1 MSSKKP
7 TRAVVQW
14 AVPNVVV
21 QCGVAFGVGY
31 AAWQVWEWY
40 AAVPPT
46 DDRHIPAPTPSS
58 KVTGGDESNVES
70 EKVTRSTLPAVAVP
84 TDHAGLR
91 ATATDRDTEDAPPA
105 APAVPTTDQ
114 RAPLEAT
121 DGAQNPPIPSQPE
134 SDSHGSNDD
143 HVLLDTLDKCY
154 ASRDHDRSVTLIR
167 AKLADPKNRTS
178 ASRIPLMW
186 RLARAERTLVAVAR
200 AATKSTS
207 TANRTRLVKARE
219 LVEEA
224 EGMFD
229 DGVAAAGG
237 SGAVAAEES
246 NFAKAMVHKWLA
258 IIWNDLGDIDGKRA
272 KIENGG
278 HFAQHLERA
287 MALAP
292 DDATLRYMHG
302 RFCTALAE
310 LSWVKRTL
318 AATIFGREPPQA
330 TWSDA
335 LASFESAAR
344 LRPVAAP
351 MDQLGI
357 AECHIKLGARP
368 KARAALAR
376 CLAAVSSTNEDD
388 DAHETARKLLVYT

>member
-1 MSSKKP
+1 L
-7 TRAVVQW
+7 
-14 AVPNVVV
+14 
-21 QCGVAFGVGY
+21 CI
-31 AAWQVWEWY
+31 AA
-40 AAVPPT
+40 
-46 DDRHIPAPTPSS
+46 
-58 KVTGGDESNVES
+58 
-70 EKVTRSTLPAVAVP
+70 
-84 TDHAGLR
+84 
-91 ATATDRDTEDAPPA
+91 
-105 APAVPTTDQ
+105 
-114 RAPLEAT
+114 
-121 DGAQNPPIPSQPE
+121 
-134 SDSHGSNDD
+134 
-143 HVLLDTLDKCY
+143 
-154 ASRDHDRSVTLIR
+154 
-167 AKLADPKNRTS
+167 
-178 ASRIPLMW
+178 
-186 RLARAERTLVAVAR
+186 
-200 AATKSTS
+200 
-207 TANRTRLVKARE
+207 
-219 LVEEA
+219 
-224 EGMFD
+224 
-229 DGVAAAGG
+229 
-237 SGAVAAEES
+237 
-246 NFAKAMVHKWLA
+246 
-258 IIWNDLGDIDGKRA
+258 GKRA